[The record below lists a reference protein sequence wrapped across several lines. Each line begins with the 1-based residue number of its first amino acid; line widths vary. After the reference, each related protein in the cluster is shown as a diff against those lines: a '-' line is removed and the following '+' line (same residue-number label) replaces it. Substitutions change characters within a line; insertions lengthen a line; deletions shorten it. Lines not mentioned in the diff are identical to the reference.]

1 MKKYRDMKT
10 AELDALLRQEQ
21 DKDGAPDV
29 NMIKAILRE
38 LDRRGE
44 LPAVDTEAAWADFR
58 ENWLGGASLYAED
71 VEQELGTN

>member
-1 MKKYRDMKT
+1 MAYRNIQT

-29 NMIKAILRE
+29 DTLHAILRE

-44 LPAVDTEAAWADFR
+44 LPAVDVEAAWSDFR
-58 ENWLGGASLYAED
+58 DNYLGGASLYAED